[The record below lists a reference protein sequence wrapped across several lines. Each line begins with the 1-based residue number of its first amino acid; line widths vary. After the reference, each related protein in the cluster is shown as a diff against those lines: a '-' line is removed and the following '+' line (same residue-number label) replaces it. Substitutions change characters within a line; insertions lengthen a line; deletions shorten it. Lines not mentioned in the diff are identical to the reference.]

1 MSQVQSLFYQL
12 FVLFEKFKLFV
23 FIFNYFK
30 FFILKFL
37 SPQLDYIN
45 LILVQKYDPKKP
57 IQR

>member
-12 FVLFEKFKLFV
+12 FLLFEKFKLFV
-23 FIFNYFK
+23 LYSIIFK

-37 SPQLDYIN
+37 SLQLDYIN